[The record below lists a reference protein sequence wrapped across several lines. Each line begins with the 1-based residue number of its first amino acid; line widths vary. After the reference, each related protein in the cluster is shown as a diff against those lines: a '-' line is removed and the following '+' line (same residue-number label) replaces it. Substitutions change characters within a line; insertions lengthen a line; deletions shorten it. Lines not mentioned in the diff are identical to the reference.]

1 MAGLTLNIYPVSDRW
16 RLLGHWTY
24 SVMDKRTVEAMAGI
38 QYESC
43 CVIVSLVGRHYV
55 NQYDLTTTRQPT
67 NNAIMFELQ
76 FKGLGAFNGQAED
89 FLRRGILG
97 YQ

>member
-1 MAGLTLNIYPVSDRW
+1 MKDR
-16 RLLGHWTY
+16 
-24 SVMDKRTVEAMAGI
+24 RTVEALAGL

-55 NQYDLTTTRQPT
+55 NQYSAVSSRPDS

-89 FLRRGILG
+89 LLRRGILG

>member
-1 MAGLTLNIYPVSDRW
+1 DR
-16 RLLGHWTY
+16 
-24 SVMDKRTVEAMAGI
+24 RTVEALAGV

-43 CVIVSLVGRHYV
+43 CVILSLVGRHYV
-55 NQYDLTTTRQPT
+55 NQYAPFGTTTATRIPS
-67 NNAIMFELQ
+67 NNAVMFELQ

-89 FLRRGILG
+89 FLRRAILG